1 MGIINRD
8 KNITEQVDN
17 WDVQFSVIGVS
28 AIMPLVTVPYVAQ
41 LQKVVVAAFGLS
53 GAPQLQLQI
62 QRFIPGTGN
71 TVIAL
76 NGSSLL
82 TAQAF
87 STSGLQTFAIPALSS
102 TLVQLQVGDQ
112 LQVVSSV
119 ANTAAT
125 YAVNA
130 VIQCLQDYK
139 TQYGLFL
146 GA

>member
-53 GAPQLQLQI
+53 GSPQLQLQI

-71 TVIAL
+71 TIIAL

-82 TAQAF
+82 VAQAF
-87 STSGLQTFAIPALSS
+87 STSGLQTFVIPALSS
-102 TLVQLQVGDQ
+102 TLSQLQVGDQ
-112 LQVVSSV
+112 LQIATSV

-130 VIQCLQDYK
+130 VIQCLQDFK
-139 TQYGLFL
+139 TQYGLFS
-146 GA
+146 GN